1 MYCGG
6 PSDRPN
12 TLVDHSPPALAYS
25 SMSSSALFTLQ
36 CETSAATGVC
46 FIREPPTTETDSDN
60 DTDSGE
66 SVGAGS
72 FRCSNLL
79 PQRGHS
85 CADVAQTYSD
95 GEKLSRFYHQASQL
109 SASSHESL
117 KGYMLASCHGD
128 GSCKLWDLATRRC
141 IEEDICEENRKAG
154 LAVRRLGSGGNTDG
168 SFLYQSRDPLG
179 TVSLHHSQ
187 NPSTPVVT
195 MPTYSTSFC
204 TMSPCQ
210 TECAGSSA
218 SNLVALPTAEHSVAI
233 VRDIRCNPGG
243 NPAWRVDLTVGKEG
257 AAAPYG
263 KFGMVTSLALC
274 EYASTIVLGAGME
287 DGSALFHD
295 LGAVGNGRRPWYVG
309 EVASNNCVT
318 EAARDGEEDWCSCA
332 ISLGIDPVLSI
343 DLVPPPRATD
353 DPKQDL
359 SAGSLV
365 AVGGCAGDASEPSCQ
380 DALGTVSTVT
390 VILADDATR
399 PMEASIIVRSRTCSV
414 KSGGKSGVSVCRFR
428 PDSRMFAV
436 GGWDYRLRLFSRSKS
451 KALAILR
458 GHEKSVTSCDWA
470 DDASVSGLLATGADD
485 GRICVWR
492 AFPNI

>member
-1 MYCGG
+1 
-6 PSDRPN
+6 
-12 TLVDHSPPALAYS
+12 
-25 SMSSSALFTLQ
+25 MSSGALFTLQ
-36 CETSAATGVC
+36 CGKTSVATGVC
-46 FIREPPTTETDSDN
+46 FVRDSAPPPTETDSDN

-66 SVGAGS
+66 SVSAGS

-79 PQRGHS
+79 PRQCGHS
-85 CADVAQTYSD
+85 CADVVQTSSD
-95 GEKLSRFYHQASQL
+95 GEKLSQFYQQASQL
-109 SASSHESL
+109 SASSHEAL
-117 KGYMLASCHGD
+117 KGYTLASCHGD

-141 IEEDICEENRKAG
+141 IEEDICKENRKSG
-154 LAVRRLGSGGNTDG
+154 LAVRRLGSGNNN
-168 SFLYQSRDPLG
+168 SFLYQSRDRLG

-187 NPSTPVVT
+187 HPSTPVVT

-218 SNLVALPTAEHSVAI
+218 SNLVALPTADHSVAI
-233 VRDIRCNPGG
+233 VRDIRCNPEG
-243 NPAWRVDLTVGKEG
+243 NPAWRVDLTVGRKG

-263 KFGMVTSLALC
+263 KFGMATSLALC

-309 EVASNNCVT
+309 E
-318 EAARDGEEDWCSCA
+318 EALKDYGMEATRVGEEDLCSCA
-332 ISLGIDPVLSI
+332 VSLGKDPVLSI
-343 DLVPPPRATD
+343 DLVPPPRAAD
-353 DPKQDL
+353 DPKQVL

-365 AVGGCAGDASEPSCQ
+365 AVGGCAGDELSRQ
-380 DALGTVSTVT
+380 DDALGTVSTVT
-390 VILADDATR
+390 VNLADDATR
-399 PMEASIIVRSRTCSV
+399 PMEASIRVRSRTCSIN
-414 KSGGKSGVSVCRFR
+414 SGGKSGVSVCRFR
-428 PDSRMFAV
+428 PDSKMFAV

-470 DDASVSGLLATGADD
+470 DDASVSGLLATCADD

-492 AFPNI
+492 VV